1 MSTKLLKRF
10 QSHADSAQ
18 ARLDKFAV
26 EFAKDPAHALTWG
39 TDAFAKAAELRVY
52 KQIIAALEGPGCTL
66 AHIRSTMMDRVLHK
80 SKYPAQSS
88 SPTSNLIEQYEL
100 AACAEILSDLQY
112 VTE

>member
-1 MSTKLLKRF
+1 MTAKLLKRF
-10 QSHADSAQ
+10 QSQAESAQ
-18 ARLDKFAV
+18 ERLDKFAV
-26 EFAKDPAHALTWG
+26 EFAKDPAYALSWG

-52 KQIIAALEGPGCTL
+52 KQIIAALEDGTATL
-66 AHIRSTMMDRVLHK
+66 ENIRSTMMDRVLHK

-100 AACAEILSDLQY
+100 AACAEVLSDLQY